1 MAVKQLRATIG
12 GRERII
18 GFWPTREDGAF
29 KDLYAIARE
38 ARNHVEGLSI
48 ATDNIRSDTRLSDQA
63 KKQDAAA
70 TAKDRL
76 YFLGQLQKN
85 FEVFKSHVDER
96 AAKLTAVKPYRECD
110 PSTVHIDI
118 ALAAQFRAMKSSE
131 QNATVLMGTQ
141 KAYVDAVLRL
151 PRELTG
157 VSGDWYARVVKEAAA
172 RANPREAQEIEELY
186 QAVSAAQ
193 ETLQQAFEIVGKEA
207 GATIEERV
215 QAAGEGAKELVKGVM
230 EPTIERIQDRLAR
243 AQEELDAEDEHDKA
257 NVLGSLATP
266 PDQALQQ
273 RSA

>member
-1 MAVKQLRATIG
+1 MAVKQLRANIG
-12 GRERII
+12 GKDRII
-18 GFWPTREDGAF
+18 GFWPTREDGPF
-29 KDLYAIARE
+29 KDLYAVARD

-48 ATDNIRSDTRLSDQA
+48 ATDNIRNDKRLSDQA

-85 FEVFKSHVDER
+85 FEAFKSQVDER
-96 AAKLTAVKPYRECD
+96 ASKLTAVKSYRDSD
-110 PSTVHIDI
+110 PAAVHIDI
-118 ALAAQFRAMKSSE
+118 ALAAQLRSMDAAKLTS
-131 QNATVLMGTQ
+131 TLLIGTE
-141 KAYVDAVLRL
+141 KAYIDAVLRL

-157 VSGDWYARVVKEAAA
+157 ISGEWYARVVKEAAA